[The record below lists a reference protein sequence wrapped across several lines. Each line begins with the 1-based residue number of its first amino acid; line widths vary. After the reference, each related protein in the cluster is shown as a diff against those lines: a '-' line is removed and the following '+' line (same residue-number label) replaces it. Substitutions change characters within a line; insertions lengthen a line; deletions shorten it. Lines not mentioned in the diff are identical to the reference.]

1 MRYSLA
7 SHSVQFA
14 TEDEQISKLFGNL
27 QIGGEGNAIGSINV
41 SIDTTLW
48 NTKAYATG
56 AWVHEKN
63 LNRSGK
69 VSLAISQLAPAV
81 AKLIT
86 LCNMFYKDVSDG
98 IDDNS
103 IDGITINVMEG
114 SKQIAICEDCYPTK
128 IPSQDFGE
136 SSADQTWEF
145 TSGRITFID

>member
-14 TEDEQISKLFGNL
+14 TDNEQITKLFGNL
-27 QIGGEGNAIGSINV
+27 QIGGEGNAIGSISA
-41 SIDTTLW
+41 SIDATLW
-48 NTKAYATG
+48 STKTYATG

-63 LNRSGK
+63 LSRSGK
-69 VSLAISQLAPAV
+69 VTLSISQLAPVV

-86 LCNMFYKDVSDG
+86 LCNMFYKDVEDG
-98 IDDNS
+98 VDNNS
-103 IDGITINVMEG
+103 INGLTINIMQG
-114 SKQIAICEDCYPTK
+114 SKQVAICEDCYPTK

-136 SSADQTWEF
+136 SAADQNWEF

>member
-14 TEDEQISKLFGNL
+14 TEDEQISKLFGKL
-27 QIGGEGNAIGSINV
+27 QIGGEGNAIGSISV
-41 SIDTTLW
+41 AIDATLW
-48 NTKAYATG
+48 NTKTYATG
-56 AWVHEKN
+56 AWVHEKSFS
-63 LNRSGK
+63 RSGK
-69 VSLAISQLAPAV
+69 VSVNISQLSPTI

-86 LCNMFYKDVSDG
+86 LCNMFYKDVADG
-98 IDDNS
+98 LDNNS

-114 SKQIAICEDCYPTK
+114 SKQIAICEDCYPMK

-136 SSADQTWEF
+136 SSADQMWEF